1 MRKMLPKT
9 TGRRSSGLVQ
19 FRTEREGAGLR
30 GHLCT
35 GAYGVGRS
43 WPPVQKMGGRGLARL
58 GKDEYHKVVLIE
70 ASFPRGPSAPADPRR
85 RLTDPINVKSIL
97 RKDSKVFI
105 SNSSLFQESG
115 FVPQ

>member
-1 MRKMLPKT
+1 MLPKT

-30 GHLCT
+30 EHLCT

-58 GKDEYHKVVLIE
+58 GKDEYDKGVLILGLVPAQAFRASRSE
-70 ASFPRGPSAPADPRR
+70 AAPLNGSDKRNR
-85 RLTDPINVKSIL
+85 
-97 RKDSKVFI
+97 
-105 SNSSLFQESG
+105 
-115 FVPQ
+115 